1 VTKDQLE
8 VLKKAAL
15 QVLLP
20 AQPEPVRWV
29 GQDAFPPLY
38 QYHHQE
44 GLINRPEEKG
54 HSKHAISLQPA
65 LWQVTK

>member
-1 VTKDQLE
+1 VTKDQLA
-8 VLKKAAL
+8 VLEKTA
-15 QVLLP
+15 LP
-20 AQPEPVRWV
+20 ALLHGQQKPAPWV
-29 GQDAFPPLY
+29 GQDDFPPLY